1 MKIKATRQIIDWD
14 AEAGAALILNVGDEG
29 DLSDAMLAKHE
40 GSWEPAFGVA
50 EMCAQILGEDFTS
63 LDIPEAGE
71 PPYVGE
77 PLNITDAERA
87 DLPHLH
93 HDGDGEPGGSLPDE
107 PPALTGMNKN
117 ALIAQAAAEGIT
129 VDATWTKAE
138 IIAAIE
144 TERAVAALEDGF
156 SDAPVD

>member
-29 DLSDAMLAKHE
+29 DLSDAMLAKHD
-40 GSWEPAFGVA
+40 GSYEFV
-50 EMCAQILGEDFTS
+50 EDLAQ
-63 LDIPEAGE
+63 LD
-71 PPYVGE
+71 
-77 PLNITDAERA
+77 
-87 DLPHLH
+87 

-138 IIAAIE
+138 IIEAIE